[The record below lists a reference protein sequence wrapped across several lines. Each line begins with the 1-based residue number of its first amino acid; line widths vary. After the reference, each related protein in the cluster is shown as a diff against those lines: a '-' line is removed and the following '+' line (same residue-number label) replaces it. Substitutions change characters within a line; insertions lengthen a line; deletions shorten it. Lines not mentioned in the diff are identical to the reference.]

1 MSNKKTFEDKLQ
13 RLEEIV
19 SLMADSNATLTDS
32 VKLFKEGM
40 SLSESLQ
47 KELEKAEEAVKML
60 VMKKDG
66 HEFKDYD
73 EEQF

>member
-73 EEQF
+73 EE